1 MLVLGIAIQNTQFNL
16 ASLGGLPSRQC
27 TFDIGMSPRSPAIG
41 EAALN
46 EPTLSTANSVN
57 ILSGHKCAAGT

>member
-1 MLVLGIAIQNTQFNL
+1 MLVLGIAIQNTPLNF

-27 TFDIGMSPRSPAIG
+27 TFDIGMSPRSPTIG

-46 EPTLSTANSVN
+46 KPTLSTATSVN
-57 ILSGHKCAAGT
+57 ILSGHKRAAGK